1 MVEVIMKKMRVL
13 FTTALLSLLSGCS
26 IAPSAESDFYMLSS
40 SPLPHRQ
47 IDLNS
52 ELIIVG
58 PLTMADYL
66 KRSSLVTPISDYK
79 YEVSKLDQW
88 AGNLESEFQT
98 ALVKNLSA
106 LDAERVYVRYPSF
119 LSTQSHYNLRIDV
132 LRFDAGLN
140 GQVRLEASWAWVD
153 SNRKAHAGGH
163 FSKTEQ
169 VGSGPGLDK
178 HSIEATVAAQSALLQ
193 QLSEEVLKAL

>member
-1 MVEVIMKKMRVL
+1 MKQIRML
-13 FTTALLSLLSGCS
+13 FTTAILLLLSACS
-26 IAPSAESDFYMLSS
+26 VVPSAESEFYMLSS

-52 ELIIVG
+52 ELVIVG

-66 KRSSLVTPISDYK
+66 KRTSLVTPISGHK

-98 ALVKNLSA
+98 ALVKNMSA
-106 LDAERVYVRYPSF
+106 LDEQRVYVRYPSF
-119 LSTQSHYNLRIDV
+119 LSTQRHYNLRVDV

-140 GQVRLEASWAWVD
+140 GNARLEASWALIDKSKKV
-153 SNRKAHAGGH
+153 HAGGH
-163 FSKTEQ
+163 FSKTKQ
-169 VGSGPGLDK
+169 AGS
-178 HSIEATVAAQSALLQ
+178 SIESVVSAQSELLQ
-193 QLSEEVLKAL
+193 QLSQTVLNAM